1 MVREKLIIGKEQIF
15 VNFENLF
22 SREYHHE
29 NTTIYLLKYLLKV
42 IQNQL

>member
-22 SREYHHE
+22 SREYHHLSAQVSVE
-29 NTTIYLLKYLLKV
+29 GNSKSTI
-42 IQNQL
+42 I